1 MTYKKR
7 LSSWIID
14 LGFMFERYS
23 SGEEDAGS
31 VGELVGA
38 AAKMELALEHG
49 STTPGVKYTTRDV
62 TEKLVQFLR

>member
-1 MTYKKR
+1 MAFKKR

-23 SGEEDAGS
+23 SGEEDPGS

-38 AAKMELALEHG
+38 AARTELALEHG
-49 STTPGVKYTTRDV
+49 STSHGVKNIT
-62 TEKLVQFLR
+62 Q